1 MSLLTN
7 VDVRTRTT
15 SGTDNLSAIRRRIVL
30 SAPKVDRALPWTN
43 HESPWAILV
52 SEVMLQ
58 QTQVVRV
65 LEPWRKFLESFPTPE
80 ACANASQ
87 ADIIRHWAGL
97 GYHRRARSL
106 HGAAIMIC
114 SDFGGKVPTSPDLL
128 RRLPGVGEYTANAV
142 ASFAFGEPVAV
153 LDTNVGRVL
162 SRALANRP
170 LQRREA
176 QDLAQQLLPKA
187 KSVIFNQAMLDLG
200 AQYCRAVPK
209 CEECPIAAL
218 CRWRQEGGVDPSKK
232 SAGVSRPQS
241 PFEGSRRQARGR
253 IIRALGIETLSLS
266 QARAVVGEKLGDQT
280 LDVLSDLRSDGLIEE
295 RNGRWSLLA

>member
-1 MSLLTN
+1 
-7 VDVRTRTT
+7 
-15 SGTDNLSAIRRRIVL
+15 
-30 SAPKVDRALPWTN
+30 
-43 HESPWAILV
+43 V

-87 ADIIRHWAGL
+87 ADIIRHWDGL

-114 SDFGGKVPTSPDLL
+114 TEFGGEVPTSPDLL

-142 ASFAFGEPVAV
+142 ASFAFDVSVAV

-162 SRALANRP
+162 SRALVNRP
-170 LQRREA
+170 LQHREA
-176 QDLAQQLLPKA
+176 QAFAQQLLPKA
-187 KSVIFNQAMLDLG
+187 KSGIFNQAMLDLG
-200 AQYCRAVPK
+200 AQYCRAIPK
-209 CEECPIAAL
+209 CDECPVEGL

-232 SAGVSRPQS
+232 SAGVSKPQS
-241 PFEGSRRQARGR
+241 TFEGSRRQARGR
-253 IIRALGIETLSLS
+253 IIQALRTESLSLS
-266 QARAVVGEKLGDQT
+266 QARAIVGEKLGNQT
-280 LDVLSDLRSDGLIEE
+280 LHILSDLRSDGLIEKYKD
-295 RNGRWSLLA
+295 RWTLRA